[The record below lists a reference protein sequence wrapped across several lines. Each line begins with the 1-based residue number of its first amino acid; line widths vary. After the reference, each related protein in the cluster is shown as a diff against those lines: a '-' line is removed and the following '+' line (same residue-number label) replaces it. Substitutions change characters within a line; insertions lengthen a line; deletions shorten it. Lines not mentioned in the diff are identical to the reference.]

1 MPSKSATAVAPRAA
15 FIEVQNASRTP
26 GLFTARS
33 NHSSVKPSIGHACE
47 RDLLKA

>member
-1 MPSKSATAVAPRAA
+1 MAPSAA
-15 FIEVQNASRTP
+15 WIEVQNASRTP

-47 RDLLKA
+47 RDSLNA